1 MAQSKA
7 ILFKLARNAQVL
19 GMTVVSQSDSAVVID
34 NGSNDLTISYVDA
47 VFTPSVMGGVDPQT
61 SPYLGIGV
69 GNPGQ
74 IKIKSS
80 STASDTIADVLDS
93 LTAAKVLAMC
103 AALAND
109 IILENSDAT
118 FSGTIRGHSDRIGL
132 GQ

>member
-19 GMTVVSQSDSAVVID
+19 GMTVVSQSETAVVID

-61 SPYLGIGV
+61 SPFLGIGV

-74 IKIKSS
+74 VKIKSAIN
-80 STASDTIADVLDS
+80 TAGTIADVLDS
-93 LTAAKVLAMC
+93 LTAAKVLSMC
-103 AALAND
+103 SALAND
-109 IILENSDAT
+109 LIIENSDAS
-118 FSGTIRGHSDRIGL
+118 FSGQIRGHSDRIGL